1 MSFAGDSFHL
11 LRPEWLWALLPAVIL
26 ALLLWRAR
34 GQSGN
39 WRSVIAPELLPY
51 LMGREATGNRGR
63 WVLPVILLAW
73 TIAVVAATG
82 PSWRQIPQP
91 IHQKQ
96 DALVLVLDLSYSMRA
111 QDLVDGTAGAAS
123 ILLLALRVAQI
134 QPMAHSAMT

>member
-1 MSFAGDSFHL
+1 M
-11 LRPEWLWALLPAVIL
+11 RPEWLWALLPAVIL

-51 LMGREATGNRGR
+51 LLGQEAGGSRGQ
-63 WVLPVILLAW
+63 WLLPTLLLAW
-73 TIAVVAATG
+73 CLAAVAAAG
-82 PSWRQIPQP
+82 PSWRQIAQP

-111 QDLVDGTAGAAS
+111 QDMAPSRIDRARQKLLDLLERRREGVTGLIAYAGD
-123 ILLLALRVAQI
+123 
-134 QPMAHSAMT
+134 AHIVTP